1 MQRCG
6 KIIAEEQGGLS
17 ARTQARGL
25 SARTQGTHTSDTLC
39 AMSDIDSQSGGS
51 ADSAE
56 NVDGIDDN
64 EWDWGADEQQASTR
78 CAAKPCQYS
87 PPWALNTVACPVA
100 RMRVAFL

>member
-1 MQRCG
+1 
-6 KIIAEEQGGLS
+6 
-17 ARTQARGL
+17 
-25 SARTQGTHTSDTLC
+25 
-39 AMSDIDSQSGGS
+39 MSDIDSQSGGS

-87 PPWALNTVACPVA
+87 PPWGFYTVACPVA
-100 RMRVAFL
+100 RMRVAFFKVVRVLTFVFVLHRQGHFKPRG